1 MEVCYSGIMG
11 DPKRIMPQEQR
22 QMLLV
27 YLDSA
32 HAWGKNKQKNKQKT
46 KNKTKNTTQNKKT
59 QNILHK
65 PSFKHEFLLRE
76 ECTEGIKY
84 GISGF

>member
-11 DPKRIMPQEQR
+11 DPKRIMPQEQK

-32 HAWGKNKQKNKQKT
+32 HAGEKNKQKNKQK
-46 KNKTKNTTQNKKT
+46 KKKTKNTTQNKTK
-59 QNILHK
+59 K
-65 PSFKHEFLLRE
+65 P
-76 ECTEGIKY
+76 KY
-84 GISGF
+84 SS

>member
-11 DPKRIMPQEQR
+11 DPKRIMPQEQK

-32 HAWGKNKQKNKQKT
+32 HAGGKNKQTNKKKTKQKT
-46 KNKTKNTTQNKKT
+46 QHKTKKKN
-59 QNILHK
+59 QNILHR
-65 PSFKHEFLLRE
+65 PSFNHEFLLRE